1 MEHLDYYEED
11 GLDASFMDDAT
22 MEARRDARAAAEA
35 AMAQRDRRE
44 GRVTGQRRGLPA
56 ALLAEDESEVEAEA
70 RPRRRRRVEE
80 AQAGEDVLVGW
91 WFCEWVGGGT
101 E

>member
-22 MEARRDARAAAEA
+22 MEARMDARAAAEA

-56 ALLAEDESEVEAEA
+56 ARRAVAGSEVEAGA
-70 RPRRRRRVEE
+70 RPRRRRRGEE
-80 AQAGEDVLVGW
+80 AQAGAAVRVGW